1 MKTIDFTGYRR
12 PGSASTDIA
21 PGYPGLMSAIPA
33 AIYASAGMMTYK
45 YTFSRAQQLSDP
57 ELLKAVKNREIPYRW
72 VVGTG
77 YINGRKVAINYIKKR
92 IKKWEKMQLNEIDT
106 IQDLREYIKLNMPGA
121 YLTEGESGI
130 VIHTNL
136 ISTMGGYLEMK
147 EGE

>member
-1 MKTIDFTGYRR
+1 
-12 PGSASTDIA
+12 
-21 PGYPGLMSAIPA
+21 
-33 AIYASAGMMTYK
+33 MTYK
-45 YTFSRAQQLSDP
+45 YTFARAQQLSDLD
-57 ELLKAVKNREIPYRW
+57 LLKAVKNREIPYRW

-77 YINGRKVAINYIKKR
+77 YTGGRKVAINYIKKR

-121 YLTEGESGI
+121 YLTEGDSGI

-136 ISTMGGYLEMK
+136 VSTMGGYLEMR